1 MVPTTHGIGHYNR
14 MIERKAAELKG
25 MKGLYSTSYYDKE
38 TFWSLYDKTRYDELK
53 KTYDHDTLFPDLYAK
68 CVERK

>member
-1 MVPTTHGIGHYNR
+1 
-14 MIERKAAELKG
+14 MIERKAAELRGK
-25 MKGLYSTSYYDKE
+25 KGLYSASYYDKE

-53 KTYDHDTLFPDLYAK
+53 KTYDPDTLFPDLYAK